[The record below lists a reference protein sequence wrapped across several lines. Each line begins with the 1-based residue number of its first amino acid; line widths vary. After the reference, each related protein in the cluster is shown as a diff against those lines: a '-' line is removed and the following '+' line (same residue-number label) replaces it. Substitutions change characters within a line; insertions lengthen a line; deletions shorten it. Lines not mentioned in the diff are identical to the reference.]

1 MTIINKKTIL
11 FFSISTLIFNGCV
24 SKQEL
29 QIKPSNMAVIKAK
42 PLKSKNIWK
51 KTLASN
57 RTKKESVDC
66 YATPIDYSKP
76 PSVKNF
82 SIKMPKKLF
91 KNSYRADKII
101 ENKSYGAYVYKET
114 SADTT
119 IKKDHYVNAN
129 KYVAP
134 VVSYVNTSS
143 GKYSTSNNTAIQ
155 VGAFRQYDGAKV
167 YMKRYKAL
175 SRKYKVA
182 IQTGRKNNH
191 PLYRVRI
198 EGFQNKAEAKRFM
211 YSYGIR
217 DAFVVIN

>member
-1 MTIINKKTIL
+1 MNIINKKTIL
-11 FFSISTLIFNGCV
+11 FFSISTLMFNGCV

-29 QIKPSNMAVIKAK
+29 QIKPSNMAVIKVK
-42 PLKSKNIWK
+42 PLKRKNIWK

-57 RTKKESVDC
+57 TTKEACVDC

-76 PSVKNF
+76 PSVKHFFTKN
-82 SIKMPKKLF
+82 PKKLL
-91 KNSYRADKII
+91 KS
-101 ENKSYGAYVYKET
+101 KSYGAYAYKET

-119 IKKDHYVNAN
+119 VKTAHYVNSN
-129 KYVAP
+129 NYVAP
-134 VVSYVNTSS
+134 VVSYVNTSY

-155 VGAFRQYDGAKV
+155 VGAFRQYDGAKA
-167 YMKRYKAL
+167 YMRRYKAL
-175 SRKYKVA
+175 SRRYKVA
-182 IQTGRKNNH
+182 IQPGRKNNQ

-198 EGFQNKAEAKRFM
+198 EGFPNKAEAKKFM